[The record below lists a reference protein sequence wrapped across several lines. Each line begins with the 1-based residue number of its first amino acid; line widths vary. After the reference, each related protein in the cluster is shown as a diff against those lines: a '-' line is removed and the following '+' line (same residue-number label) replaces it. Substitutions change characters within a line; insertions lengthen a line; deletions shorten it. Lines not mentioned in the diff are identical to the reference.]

1 MTIQLTVDTSKQ
13 LTTREKFILKAI
25 INADEM
31 VDALNEPIE
40 QEEKHEEEDVP
51 DPLAHIE
58 EVANSDPEKVKKI
71 VKSAFEEHKVSPT
84 GIDVNSPV
92 ILKRHGKYRDKICLD
107 CKKVF
112 TPKSGRQDRCPE
124 CREKHLEKLVSE
136 QRARQ
141 KQRRH
146 AASEAKK
153 VETPVKTPEKPTTIS
168 CKRCHKSYTPAPD
181 DKNGYCPKCLDKIR
195 NAPKLK
201 PLNSLF
207 TVREV
212 LAMPV
217 VERYRYAFQW
227 SYKER
232 QEALSLKP
240 IGALTPEEHEFFI
253 RCQTG
258 DFMDD

>member
-1 MTIQLTVDTSKQ
+1 MTIQLTVDTSQ
-13 LTTREKFILKAI
+13 PLTAREKLILKTL
-25 INADEM
+25 INADE
-31 VDALNEPIE
+31 VLEALSKPDEPTPEPAKEEE
-40 QEEKHEEEDVP
+40 QLPETDTELDPKHESIPEPVVAPEVP
-51 DPLAHIE
+51 PPPP
-58 EVANSDPEKVKKI
+58 PE
-71 VKSAFEEHKVSPT
+71 
-84 GIDVNSPV
+84 PV

-141 KQRRH
+141 KERRH

-153 VETPVKTPEKPTTIS
+153 VETPVKTPEKPTVIS

-240 IGALTPEEHEFFI
+240 LGALTPEEHEFFN